1 MMLKLIKLKQIVKE
15 KLQKINE
22 IFQEFKELESR
33 VYYQRKQV
41 SIDIGESFDECINQT
56 STIEPSFEYSEK
68 LGTQRASECCSE
80 FGSLSYLIGNILEV
94 IDADKFPLD
103 KEYLEKVQGFCQSVQ
118 KILES

>member
-1 MMLKLIKLKQIVKE
+1 MKE

-22 IFQEFKELESR
+22 IFQEFREFESK

-41 SIDIGESFDECINQT
+41 SIDVGDSFDECSNQI
-56 STIEPSFEYSEK
+56 STIEPAFEYSEK
-68 LGTQRASECCSE
+68 LGTQRVSECCSE
-80 FGSLSYLIGNILEV
+80 FGSLSYQIGNILEV